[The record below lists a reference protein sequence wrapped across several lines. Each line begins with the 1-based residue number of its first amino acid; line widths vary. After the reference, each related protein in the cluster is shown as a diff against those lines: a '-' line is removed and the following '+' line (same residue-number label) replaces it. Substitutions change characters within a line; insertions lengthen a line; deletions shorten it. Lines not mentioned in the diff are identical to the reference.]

1 MSYIYFW
8 VHYFAE
14 QAPKPPKYQFTKFG
28 RRTERNPKEGAKLIL
43 KLFFPRKQFFRKKQR
58 TLWKEQK
65 EPKCLTFDL
74 SALVARAGQK
84 ILLHIS
90 LPICW
95 ADYKNPREGAKT
107 ILKLLF
113 LSRRRALIKNER
125 ALSNTQKRCENNLY
139 LILGVVVG
147 RARTKGC

>member
-8 VHYFAE
+8 VHCFPE
-14 QAPKPPKYQFTKFG
+14 QAQNLLNINLPNLVG
-28 RRTERNPKEGAKLIL
+28 GLKE
-43 KLFFPRKQFFRKKQR
+43 
-58 TLWKEQK
+58 TLRKEQNLFWSYSFLESKFSEKNK
-65 EPKCLTFDL
+65 EHYGKNKKSENVLHLIWVHLLPEQAK
-74 SALVARAGQK
+74 K

-125 ALSNTQKRCENNLY
+125 ALSNTQKRCKNNLY